1 MSVIIAPAKRKSVP
15 MLISLAGVSGS
26 GKTYSAL
33 LLAAGLAGEKGTI
46 GFLDTENG
54 RGSMYADSPGIQAA
68 LPDGYEIAEMREP
81 FAPARYSEAVEAFE
95 GHGCKV
101 LGSIP

>member
-1 MSVIIAPAKRKSVP
+1 MAFSIIPARRKAVP
-15 MLISLAGVSGS
+15 ILVSLAGVSGS

-33 LLAAGLAGEKGTI
+33 LLAAGLAGPNGRV

-68 LPDGYEIAEMREP
+68 LPGGYQIADMREP
-81 FAPARYSEAVEAFE
+81 FTPARYSEAVESFE
-95 GHGCKV
+95 RAGIQV
-101 LGSIP
+101 L